1 MELKKH
7 FLEHLFENRQL
18 SDYQKK
24 LAAHGLDVIV
34 NDVRN
39 YLIILLLSMFLD
51 SIINAVHFIISFS
64 VLRIHCGGY
73 HAPTKAK
80 CCLTFTCIYLLFLL
94 FKSADLEKTLLFFI
108 SMIAMYY
115 VITNAPVEHIRNK
128 LSEKEIKHNKTAA
141 TIISMVLFLAGSI
154 IMMTGSD
161 YYKILYYS
169 LISNSVLMMMLK
181 RSKNWR
187 YYNGD

>member
-1 MELKKH
+1 
-7 FLEHLFENRQL
+7 
-18 SDYQKK
+18 
-24 LAAHGLDVIV
+24 
-34 NDVRN
+34 
-39 YLIILLLSMFLD
+39 
-51 SIINAVHFIISFS
+51 
-64 VLRIHCGGY
+64 
-73 HAPTKAK
+73 
-80 CCLTFTCIYLLFLL
+80 
-94 FKSADLEKTLLFFI
+94 
-108 SMIAMYY
+108 MIAMYY